1 MNRQKVKDLAS
12 DLIGMAID
20 FTCEFGRRFVDFVN
34 DEENEEENEA
44 DSLADEPASSRLL
57 DPDLTEISVE
67 EEETGKVLASIKGVE
82 CDCREG
88 IAIRI
93 KTKCVDWRESEK
105 TSE

>member
-12 DLIGMAID
+12 DLIGVTID
-20 FTCEFGRRFVDFVN
+20 FVCEFGRRFVDFVN
-34 DEENEEENEA
+34 DEENEEEEA
-44 DSLADEPASSRLL
+44 DSLAGESASSRLL

-93 KTKCVDWRESEK
+93 KPKYDDWRESEK
-105 TSE
+105 ASE